1 MMGADWVRLR
11 NMSFYGYHGVSAAEQ
26 EIGRRL
32 LVEVELALDLSRAGA
47 SDELADTVDYG
58 QVYAVVAEVNASR
71 RFSLLEALAEEIAR
85 RLLASFPV
93 GEVRVRVRKPDPPV
107 GGVVEEVEVEITR
120 RKG

>member
-1 MMGADWVRLR
+1 MAEDRVRLR

-32 LVEVELALDLSRAGA
+32 LVDVELALDLSRAGE
-47 SDELADTVDYG
+47 SDDLADTVDYG
-58 QVYAVVAEVNASR
+58 QVYALVAEVNGSR

-85 RLLASFPV
+85 RLLSRFPAT
-93 GEVRVRVRKPDPPV
+93 EVKVRVRKPDPPV
-107 GGVVEEVEVEITR
+107 GGVVEGVEVEITR